1 MAINVQEMPR
11 KTISDFCQRWNIQ
24 ELALFG
30 SALGDT
36 FTDSSDIDLLVTFED
51 NARRGLLDHVQIQN
65 ELEQLFGR
73 EVDLISKRAVDQ
85 SHNWIRRKNIL
96 DSAQIIFSAEE
107 VAYAAG

>member
-1 MAINVQEMPR
+1 MALNVREMPH
-11 KTISDFCQRWNIQ
+11 KTIADFCERWEIQ

-30 SALGDT
+30 SALGEE

-107 VAYAAG
+107 VAYTA

>member
-1 MAINVQEMPR
+1 MAVNVQEVPH
-11 KTISDFCQRWNIQ
+11 KTIADFCQRWNIQ

-30 SALGDT
+30 SALEDT

-65 ELEQLFGR
+65 ELEQLFGC
-73 EVDLISKRAVDQ
+73 EVDLISKRAVEQ

-96 DSAQIIFSAEE
+96 DSAQIIFSAGKS
-107 VAYAAG
+107 VATA